1 MAVACAFRKRSAIAR
16 VQYSLAAIFDQH
28 QFAFEYVD
36 EFVFMR
42 MPVALA
48 RPITWRQAHETDTE
62 ISEPAVVTQLLTN
75 ASAQGASNGDG

>member
-1 MAVACAFRKRSAIAR
+1 MGGRLDVRFREQPTSQFVCA
-16 VQYSLAAIFDQH
+16 
-28 QFAFEYVD
+28 
-36 EFVFMR
+36 R